1 MPLISSSISFALSLV
16 ISFSDSILSI
26 LIIDMKKSAGFVKG
40 GQEKPIES
48 KYYTALSVSLKY
60 IIFPCDSRSSLSK
73 VSKISELG

>member
-1 MPLISSSISFALSLV
+1 
-16 ISFSDSILSI
+16 
-26 LIIDMKKSAGFVKG
+26 MKKSAGFVKG